1 MSVIILIYGISAF
14 KNDGV
19 TKILSVTAVFFLF
32 SNVSILLF
40 PKELY
45 GIPLFGKHIKKFG
58 DELSEMDDDI
68 HFYKKTNVFFLVP
81 KRLSEITKAVNVYL
95 LDSPCIRP
103 GFNLSQ
109 MSLEMH
115 IPKHQLTYFFNNHLQ
130 VTFSDWKNEIRIC
143 HSIELLKNGQATNN
157 TLESISISSGFLS
170 RSKFINAFK
179 KNQGK
184 TPSAYIQEKV
194 LD

>member
-1 MSVIILIYGISAF
+1 
-14 KNDGV
+14 
-19 TKILSVTAVFFLF
+19 
-32 SNVSILLF
+32 LLC
-40 PKELY
+40 
-45 GIPLFGKHIKKFG
+45 KHIKKFG

-109 MSLEMH
+109 MSMEMH

-130 VTFSDWKNEIRIC
+130 VTFSDWKNEIRIS